1 MYATRKY
8 IKKLTTPGRD
18 KAIDYMCDRFN
29 GYYRDNLIARED
41 IKITDINYMGPRS
54 TGDYALY
61 LETSMKKPESKVN
74 IHFMNFRTNSE
85 NFSINVE
92 IGFDSNITNDKFFEA
107 TLIST
112 NEDDWNEWFV
122 FY

>member
-1 MYATRKY
+1 MDLFRKY
-8 IKKLTTPGRD
+8 IEKLTTPGRD

-29 GYYRDNLIARED
+29 QYYGGDLISRED
-41 IKITDINYMGPRS
+41 IKITDINYMGLRS
-54 TGDYALY
+54 TGDYGLF
-61 LETSMKKPESKVN
+61 LETSMKNPESKVN

-107 TLIST
+107 TCISD
-112 NEDDWNEWFV
+112 NPDEWFE
-122 FY
+122 YY